1 MNFKALLIIVLVLT
15 LPLLWNGLPSSSTA
29 VESLGD
35 SLGREANSPLT
46 PPHMDL
52 VQLSIERNQMT
63 TDATNREPNV
73 PHPQWKLPDILDIK
87 ITRIPYQAPKPRY
100 FETYLAKYTEA
111 IEFLVKTTGPLPI
124 RALSPVL
131 YVGDVPINEYEV
143 VGENI
148 FRFLAFEPDQLVEG
162 APISLGW
169 PGQPPEKRIKTRIR
183 YELNGD
189 NQE

>member
-1 MNFKALLIIVLVLT
+1 
-15 LPLLWNGLPSSSTA
+15 
-29 VESLGD
+29 
-35 SLGREANSPLT
+35 
-46 PPHMDL
+46 
-52 VQLSIERNQMT
+52 MT
-63 TDATNREPNV
+63 TDMSGKEERGV
-73 PHPQWKLPDILDIK
+73 PLWWSLPEIVDIK
-87 ITRIPYQAPKPRY
+87 IMRISYQGPKRR
-100 FETYLAKYTEA
+100 FFVSYLAKYTEA